1 MGKASSIFKTL
12 TLGAGALAAGSV
24 IATKLIDARSR
35 QSVQKGARRP
45 QSMYEKHVKRPLDFA
60 CSLVALVGLSP
71 VMGITA
77 LLVRKNLGSP
87 VIFRQK
93 RPGIDGRIFEIY
105 KFRSMTDERD
115 EDGNLLPDDVRLT
128 GFGKKLRETSLDE
141 LPELVN
147 ILKGDM
153 AVVGPRPQLVRDLV
167 FMNPE
172 QVRRQEVLPGLTG
185 LAQVRGRNGISW
197 DEKLRWDIAY
207 LEDISLANDVRIIV
221 DTLKTAIIANEGIS
235 DGVHAT
241 ALDYGEDLLA
251 QGRID
256 QRDFEEKMKLAEE
269 MLDESR

>member
-1 MGKASSIFKTL
+1 MRKPTSILKVL
-12 TLGAGALAAGSV
+12 AIGAGSLAAGSV
-24 IATKLIDARSR
+24 IATKLIDARSGQGSR
-35 QSVQKGARRP
+35 KGARRP
-45 QSMYEKHVKRPLDFA
+45 QSMYEKHVKRPLDFV
-60 CSLVALVGLSP
+60 CSLIALVGLSP

-77 LLVRKNLGSP
+77 FLVRKNLGSP
-87 VIFRQK
+87 IIFKQE
-93 RPGIDGRIFEIY
+93 RPGIDGKIFEIY

-128 GFGKKLRETSLDE
+128 RFGKKLRETSLDE

-172 QVRRQEVLPGLTG
+172 QARRQEVLPGLTG
-185 LAQVRGRNGISW
+185 LAQVKGRNEISW

-207 LEDISLANDVRIIV
+207 LENISFANDARIIA
-221 DTLKTAIIANEGIS
+221 DTLKTAIFASEGIS

-241 ALDYGEDLLA
+241 ALDYGEDLLE

-256 QRDFEEKMKLAEE
+256 QQDFDEKIKLAKE